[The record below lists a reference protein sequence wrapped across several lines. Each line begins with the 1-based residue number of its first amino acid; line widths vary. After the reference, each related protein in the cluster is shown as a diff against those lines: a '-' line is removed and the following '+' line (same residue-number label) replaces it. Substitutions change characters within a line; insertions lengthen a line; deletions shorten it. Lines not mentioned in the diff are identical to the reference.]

1 MKESHGNLNETIP
14 LSPEPK
20 NRSTGALV
28 LFVIVALLMPICL
41 LIYHVV
47 LWFTEQT
54 AIASGSAA
62 ELAWAGPIGLALQGI
77 LVTGAVAALWRFT
90 KDERFK
96 PVYAGWLGAALMA
109 FPGLVLRFLGPNNDQ
124 SGSILQIL
132 ICLIAVML
140 VIRMKRDR
148 IDWRSNRVW
157 LAFFLA
163 AFGVAPFAVYG
174 ALGSPT
180 EAILSLLAGLSLGL
194 LAALLMESTAG
205 NKFLDAFGIG
215 TVLAL
220 LGSAI
225 GYDGAQLILLAILPS
240 FAFAIAT
247 VMPSRGAGAVLT
259 GLLAAAG
266 LIFFD
271 PTELTIVLGDIAL
284 IASRSVSFAA
294 GVGLLV
300 GIIALLIQQMTEEDK
315 APGKTPLLG
324 LLSAVAAWVIVLGL
338 YFATGNRGFYGDR
351 LFVIL
356 SDQAD
361 LSSVSQI
368 EDVDERRTAAYQRLT
383 EHANETQTE
392 LRNAL
397 DGVGV
402 EYTPY
407 YLVNAIEV
415 RGGTLA
421 RLFLSV
427 RPEVDR
433 VIPSPRL
440 RPAEP
445 NEALA
450 MSGGGPTPEGVQW
463 NVRMIGAD
471 RVWNEFGVRGEGIVV
486 GQSDSGVAVDHR
498 ELREQYRGLAEG
510 DDYNWF
516 DPWNGRPSP
525 YDEGGHGT
533 HTLGTILGQNGIG
546 IAPEATWFA
555 CANLNR
561 NLANPALYLDCM
573 QFMLAPFPQDGD
585 PFIDGDPSRA
595 ADVLNNSWGC
605 PKIEGCDPNA
615 LLHAANN
622 LRAAGIFVAVSA
634 GNDGPN
640 CSTVNAP
647 LSLYGAVFSVGAIDR
662 SGNMATF
669 SSRGPVTADGSGR
682 IKPDIA
688 APGVNI
694 FSSVPGGDYG
704 SSSGTSMAG
713 PHVAGAV
720 ALLWSADPS
729 LIGDI
734 DRTEQLLIQTA
745 DPYTGNTAVGCFEG
759 EIPNAAYGYGILD
772 VYEAVQEVLGQ

>member
-1 MKESHGNLNETIP
+1 MKRRVNLNESAP
-14 LSPEPK
+14 HSPEPK
-20 NRSTGALV
+20 NRSTGALI
-28 LFVIVALLMPICL
+28 LFVVVALLMPICL
-41 LIYHVV
+41 LIYHFV

-62 ELAWAGPIGLALQGI
+62 NLAWAGPIGLALQGI
-77 LVTGAVAALWRFT
+77 LLTGIIAALWRLT

-96 PVYAGWLGAALMA
+96 PVYAGWLAAAVMA

-124 SGSILQIL
+124 LGSILQIL
-132 ICLIAVML
+132 ICVIAA
-140 VIRMKRDR
+140 VIVARVRKIR
-148 IDWRSNRVW
+148 IDRKSTNVS

-163 AFGVAPFAVYG
+163 AFGIAPFAIYG

-180 EAILSLLAGLSLGL
+180 DAILGLLAGLSFGL
-194 LAALLMESTAG
+194 LAALLMESTTG

-215 TVLAL
+215 AVLAL

-247 VMPSRGAGAVLT
+247 VMPSRVAAAILT

-271 PTELTIVLGDIAL
+271 PTELTIVLGDIVL
-284 IASRSVSFAA
+284 IASRSVSLA
-294 GVGLLV
+294 VGLGLAV
-300 GIIALLIQQMTEEDK
+300 GLIALLIQAMTEADK
-315 APGKTPLLG
+315 GSGRTRVLG
-324 LLSAVAAWVIVLGL
+324 LVSAIAAWVIVIIL
-338 YFATGNRGFYGDR
+338 FFTTGNQGFYGDR

-356 SDQAD
+356 KDQMD

-368 EDVDERRTAAYQRLT
+368 EDIDERRTTAYQMLT
-383 EHANETQTE
+383 EHANETQAE
-392 LRNAL
+392 LRDAF
-397 DGVGV
+397 DRVGVG
-402 EYTPY
+402 YTSY
-407 YLVNAIEV
+407 YLVNSMEV
-415 RGGTLA
+415 RGGTLV
-421 RLFLSV
+421 RLFLST
-427 RPEVDR
+427 RSEVDR
-433 VIPSPRL
+433 IIPSPRL
-440 RPAEP
+440 RPAP
-445 NEALA
+445 QNSALA
-450 MSGGGPTPEGVQW
+450 MSGGAFAPGDIQW
-463 NVRMIGAD
+463 NVTMIGAD
-471 RVWNEFGVRGEGIVV
+471 KVWSEFGVRGEGIVV
-486 GQSDSGVAVDHR
+486 GQSDSGVDVNHR
-498 ELREQYRGLAEG
+498 ELHDQYRGLTEG

-516 DPWNGRPSP
+516 DPWNGKPSP
-525 YDEGGHGT
+525 YDDGGHGT

-573 QFMLAPFPQDGD
+573 QFMLAPFPQDGN
-585 PFIDGDPSRA
+585 PFTDGNPTRA

-605 PKIEGCDPNA
+605 PELEGCDPNA

-647 LSLYGAVFSVGAIDR
+647 LSLYDSVFSVGAIDR
-662 SGNMATF
+662 SGNVATF

-682 IKPDIA
+682 IKPDIV
-688 APGVNI
+688 APGVDI
-694 FSSVPGGDYG
+694 FSSLPGGNYG
-704 SSSGTSMAG
+704 SSDGTSMAG

-720 ALLWSADPS
+720 TLLWSADPS

-745 DPYTGNTAVGCFEG
+745 DPYSGSTAVGCFVG
-759 EIPNAAYGYGILD
+759 DIPNAAYGYGILD
-772 VYEAVQEVLGQ
+772 VYEAVKEALGR